1 MNLIKIKS
9 LSKYLD
15 RDLIY
20 IKKYNIMKNKIKK
33 IVGLIALCMLPILSI
48 GQINNEGTF
57 IFDPYYGF
65 PNFGKVFVNDID
77 NASNDVSTIGIG
89 PMGIRAEYMLAD
101 KFGVGIDFIYNSIN
115 GTYQIDSLNFDGS
128 IFQSYDTKLAMQR
141 YRVQVRMN
149 YHFVTNDRLDAY
161 VGFGV
166 GTNTRR
172 FVYSTDKPNAEE
184 YSSSGSLIPVSARIA
199 LGMRYYFNNNIGI
212 NSELGIGGPMLS
224 VGVSVRL

>member
-77 NASNDVSTIGIG
+77 NASSDVSTIGIG

>member
-1 MNLIKIKS
+1 MNLKKIKS

-20 IKKYNIMKNKIKK
+20 IKKYNSMKNKIKK

-77 NASNDVSTIGIG
+77 NASSDVSTIGIG

-199 LGMRYYFNNNIGI
+199 LGMRYYFHNNIGI